1 MITYIL
7 IAILKVSSTEEKSDP
22 SIEDCHIT
30 TAMVLSSVSDKSEQ
44 VPPNNS
50 DDQEMRGRQKE
61 NKGFGTVEVD
71 NKIEDSAKI
80 INKSFKDENTL

>member
-22 SIEDCHIT
+22 SKEDCYIT
-30 TAMVLSSVSDKSEQ
+30 TAMVLSSVSDKSEK
-44 VPPNNS
+44 VPPKNNN
-50 DDQEMRGRQKE
+50 DQEMRARQKE

>member
-22 SIEDCHIT
+22 SMEDCHIT

-61 NKGFGTVEVD
+61 NKGFETVEVD

-80 INKSFKDENTL
+80 ISKSYKDENTL

>member
-22 SIEDCHIT
+22 SMEDCHIT
-30 TAMVLSSVSDKSEQ
+30 TAMVLSSVSDKSEK
-44 VPPNNS
+44 VPPKNNN
-50 DDQEMRGRQKE
+50 DQEMRTRQKE

-71 NKIEDSAKI
+71 NKIEDSEKI
-80 INKSFKDENTL
+80 INKSFKDENTV

>member
-22 SIEDCHIT
+22 SMEDCHIT
-30 TAMVLSSVSDKSEQ
+30 TAMVLSSVSDKSEK